1 MANPETSPEPAE
13 ALGEIHAWTMFVP
26 QKAKALRRA
35 KILALAGMLGIAL
48 LIAAGIALLLTGA
61 FL

>member
-26 QKAKALRRA
+26 QKAKALKRA
-35 KILALAGMLGIAL
+35 KILAVCGGAAGVAIFGGAL
-48 LIAAGIALLLTGA
+48 LW
-61 FL
+61 FLV